1 MVVVRPRFTASSNEF
16 PFSRPSHAVVHY
28 NDIIINSKSTFNVC
42 LEDTYVHVYVSLHVH
57 T

>member
-1 MVVVRPRFTASSNEF
+1 MVVVRPRFTASSNDF
-16 PFSRPSHAVVHY
+16 PFSRPSHALVHY

-42 LEDTYVHVYVSLHVH
+42 LEDTYMPMY